1 MFTMKSDETQ
11 KEKVGFI
18 AQEIE
23 QHLPQVVSTAP
34 NGIKS
39 VSYGNVAALLVEAI
53 KELNQKIED
62 LKK

>member
-1 MFTMKSDETQ
+1 
-11 KEKVGFI
+11 
-18 AQEIE
+18 
-23 QHLPQVVSTAP
+23 VSTDP